1 MFDWGWADAY
11 RRHGRRYYPKWVVA
25 VPFTPVPGPRLL
37 APDAATRRAL
47 LEYAIDRVRDGGHF
61 SSLHVLFPM
70 PPEAAEGEAM
80 GMIRRAGLQFHW
92 TNPGY
97 RDFADFLATFTH
109 DKRKKVK
116 QERRKLAESGV
127 TFERIRGPAITSG
140 DWEFFYRRYERT
152 YREHHSTP
160 YLDLEFF
167 RRIGAALPDNILL
180 VVGSAADAGS
190 ARRSVS
196 TMARRSGVGIGY
208 DGVRV
213 GLHFE
218 ACYYQS
224 IEFCIEQ
231 RLAGS
236 KAAHRHPQAGAGLP
250 VETHSLHAIG
260 DPGFA
265 AAIADYCARARR
277 HCAHRR
283 RTGRSRAVQAPGF
296 EPLNADLLHGPFR
309 PPLRQSIAFHAQ
321 VRRAAGKG
329 GSGGASLL
337 REPAGATDQELA
349 RAHAAAYIAAVASG
363 TLDAAPSDASA
374 FHGRRKWWSVRA
386 LRGRHPRGLPFRAR
400 PWLRHQPSR
409 RHAPR
414 APQFRRRFL
423 RLQ

>member
-1 MFDWGWADAY
+1 MRSPVPFLPTSLPVVASPVIRDDVPLDAIPASAWNALAGSQPFLSHAFLAALHETGCASPQTGWSPRYVTAWRDGHLTGALPLYAKAHSYGEYVFDWGWADAY

-37 APDAATRRAL
+37 APDVTTRRAL

-61 SSLHVLFPM
+61 SSLHVLFPT

-109 DKRKKVK
+109 DKRKKVR
-116 QERRKLAESGV
+116 QERRRLAESGV

-167 RRIGAALPDNILL
+167 QRIGAALPENLLL
-180 VVGSAADAGS
+180 VVGSRHGRRICAALGLHDGEALWG
-190 ARRSVS
+190 RYWGTTEFVS
-196 TMARRSGVGIGY
+196 
-208 DGVRV
+208 

-231 RLAGS
+231 RLARFEG
-236 KAAHRHPQAGAGLP
+236 GAQGVHKLARGLLP
-250 VETHSLHAIG
+250 VETHSLHAIS

-265 AAIADYCARARR
+265 AAIADYCARERADI
-277 HCAHRR
+277 AH
-283 RTGRSRAVQAPGF
+283 TAGELEAA
-296 EPLNADLLHGPFR
+296 APFR
-309 PPLRQSIAFHAQ
+309 
-321 VRRAAGKG
+321 
-329 GSGGASLL
+329 
-337 REPAGATDQELA
+337 
-349 RAHAAAYIAAVASG
+349 
-363 TLDAAPSDASA
+363 
-374 FHGRRKWWSVRA
+374 
-386 LRGRHPRGLPFRAR
+386 
-400 PWLRHQPSR
+400 HQDSSP
-409 RHAPR
+409 
-414 APQFRRRFL
+414 
-423 RLQ
+423 